1 VGTTISLYLPIV
13 DGPERREHV
22 PVAPRGDGRILI
34 VDDEAIQLRTGRR
47 VLSRLGYEVEIM
59 DSGMR
64 AFELFR
70 RAAASGHSP
79 FDLVII
85 DMLLGEALDGLQ
97 IIEQIQRLFPAQKVI
112 VASGHAPTE
121 REALAVKKGLTWLT
135 KPYGMDTLAQMVQ
148 QVLIEDDRHE
158 STG

>member
-1 VGTTISLYLPIV
+1 MPA
-13 DGPERREHV
+13 
-22 PVAPRGDGRILI
+22 APRGDARILI

-47 VLSRLGYEVEIM
+47 VLGRLGYQVEIM

-70 RAAASGHSP
+70 HAAASGESP

-121 REALAVKKGLTWLT
+121 REELAVKKGLTWLT
-135 KPYGMDTLAQMVQ
+135 KPYAWTPSPRWS
-148 QVLIEDDRHE
+148 IR
-158 STG
+158 S

>member
-1 VGTTISLYLPIV
+1 
-13 DGPERREHV
+13 
-22 PVAPRGDGRILI
+22 
-34 VDDEAIQLRTGRR
+34 
-47 VLSRLGYEVEIM
+47 M

-70 RAAASGHSP
+70 RAAASGQSP

-121 REALAVKKGLTWLT
+121 REALAVKKGLAWLT

-148 QVLIEDDRHE
+148 QVLTEDGRRE